1 MKATDLMLG
10 DYVKVKPSGMIIKV
24 AAIHQKKVGYH
35 SCQSRLE
42 WVRRDL
48 IEPIPL
54 TPEILGKNGFEL
66 KNDGWLCC
74 AINNIEDK
82 NYIFIQY
89 RKGCQEVRLCEMNFV
104 NNVIMRSQFI
114 QYVHELQHALKLC
127 RVKKEIE
134 L

>member
-1 MKATDLMLG
+1 MLG

-35 SCQSRLE
+35 SCQSKLE

-54 TPEILGKNGFEL
+54 TPEILEKNGFVKSEHVSDTPPYDKDEL
-66 KNDGWLCC
+66 GNMHFSQNGRFWGWWQPHEVFMIPANGLGWLE
-74 AINNIEDK
+74 IK
-82 NYIFIQY
+82 
-89 RKGCQEVRLCEMNFV
+89 
-104 NNVIMRSQFI
+104 
-114 QYVHELQHALKLC
+114 YVHELQHAFKMSWI
-127 RVKKEIE
+127 KKEIE

>member
-35 SCQSRLE
+35 SCQSKLE

-54 TPEILGKNGFEL
+54 TPEILEKNGFESIITVFNGL
-66 KNDGWLCC
+66 TYQYASKNEECRVRVF
-74 AINNIEDK
+74 INDK
-82 NYIFIQY
+82 NIATGIEIDSKVCWLNCDCSF
-89 RKGCQEVRLCEMNFV
+89 
-104 NNVIMRSQFI
+104 
-114 QYVHELQHALKLC
+114 VHELQHALRLC
-127 RVKKEIE
+127 DVGKEIV

>member
-10 DYVKVKPSGMIIKV
+10 SYVKVKPSGMIIKV

-35 SCQSRLE
+35 SCQSKLE

-54 TPEILGKNGFEL
+54 TPETLEKNGFESIIAIFNEL
-66 KNDGWLCC
+66 TYQYASKNEECRVRVF
-74 AINNIEDK
+74 INDK
-82 NYIFIQY
+82 NIATGIEIDSKVCWLNCDCSF
-89 RKGCQEVRLCEMNFV
+89 
-104 NNVIMRSQFI
+104 
-114 QYVHELQHALKLC
+114 VHELQHALRLC
-127 RVKKEIE
+127 DVGKEIV